1 MKLST
6 PEALCAE
13 WGSLLA
19 SPVGE
24 IAVVRGRVDDK
35 LKA

>member
-19 SPVGE
+19 SPLEE
-24 IAVVRGRVDDK
+24 IAVVSRLVDDK